1 VASLPWRSAVT
12 ADLRSVPTVA
22 WNAAG
27 IPSVASAMTTT
38 LRIHALGSLSKTN
51 AAMKD
56 EYLLVGR
63 ELVAS
68 YFRFE
73 GIKMLD

>member
-1 VASLPWRSAVT
+1 
-12 ADLRSVPTVA
+12 
-22 WNAAG
+22 
-27 IPSVASAMTTT
+27 MTTT
-38 LRIHALGSLSKTN
+38 SRLRAGSQHGTS